1 MLFLSVGVIFV
12 CMSFFVRIFAIAFGR
27 IGATL
32 IRDCDTEHPRAM
44 VEEFSCSVKGWRVQ
58 VATHPL
64 SFSNPLP
71 CESEKSLMSTKLN
84 LYVNQSLWTQY
95 VRQLRLAVLFCED
108 KAT

>member
-1 MLFLSVGVIFV
+1 MSLGVLFV
-12 CMSFFVRIFAIAFGR
+12 CMSFFMRIFAIAFGR
-27 IGATL
+27 IGAPL
-32 IRDCDTEHPRAM
+32 LRDCDTERPRAM

-71 CESEKSLMSTKLN
+71 CESEKSLMTTKLN
-84 LYVNQSLWTQY
+84 QYVNQSLRTPS
-95 VRQLRLAVLFCED
+95 VRQLRLAFLFCED